1 MKNQKNIC
9 DLKIN
14 ELNKNIDL
22 KDLEIVVY
30 DGQWKDL

>member
-14 ELNKNIDL
+14 ELKKNIDF
-22 KDLEIVVY
+22 KDLEIVTY